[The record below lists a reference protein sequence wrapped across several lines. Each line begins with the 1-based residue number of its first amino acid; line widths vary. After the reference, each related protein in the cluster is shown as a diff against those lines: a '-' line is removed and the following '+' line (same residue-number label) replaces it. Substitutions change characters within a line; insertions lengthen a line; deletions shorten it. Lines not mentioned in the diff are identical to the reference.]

1 MLSELKPVVI
11 TICVGYWDFLRMSL
25 SYTTQFASTV
35 YIVTTLDEKVPW
47 DLPANVVLYR
57 TDAFYLHG
65 AAFNKAAVTRE
76 IQGVVH
82 TKHPDDWILLLDADV
97 LAPAGICFGVSEKE
111 CIYGVT
117 RLDYETP
124 EDFASGNAVP
134 YFYPGAGY
142 FQLYFDKT
150 KWYPSSSY
158 DCSECDI
165 TFYKSFP
172 KAELVGGAVSH
183 VGPHTVNW
191 KGRVSLAWPPTVS
204 ACELPSIP

>member
-11 TICVGYWDFLRMSL
+11 TVCVGYWDFLRLSL
-25 SYTTQFASTV
+25 PYTIKFASTV
-35 YIVTTLDEKVPW
+35 YIVTTPDEKIPW

-57 TDAFYLHG
+57 TDAFYRHG

-76 IQGVVH
+76 IQDIVH
-82 TKHPDDWILLLDADV
+82 RKHLDDWILLLDADI
-97 LAPAGICFGVSEKE
+97 LAPADICFGVFDKNL
-111 CIYGVT
+111 IYGIT
-117 RLDYETP
+117 RLDHETP
-124 EDFASGNAVP
+124 EDFTSGHTVP

-150 KWYPSSSY
+150 KWYPESSY

-172 KAELVGGAVSH
+172 KSQLVGGAVSH
-183 VGPHTVNW
+183 IGPHTVNW
-191 KGRVSLAWPPTVS
+191 KGRVSPEWPTTLS
-204 ACELPSIP
+204 ANALPSIL